1 MQDNSACII
10 CKKLIHGTYVSC
22 TSCTFVRMC
31 TLCHTTNRMHH
42 EHGEIPIE
50 QVKTKALVVTSI
62 SSSTLKEKEELTT
75 AKPKYKIP
83 KPKGVSMSRMMH
95 SQNGRGSDDS
105 S

>member
-10 CKKLIHGTYVSC
+10 CKKTIHGTYVSC

-42 EHGEIPIE
+42 EHGEILFEP
-50 QVKTKALVVTSI
+50 VKTKDLVVTSI
-62 SSSTLKEKEELTT
+62 SSPSTKERENFN
-75 AKPKYKIP
+75 
-83 KPKGVSMSRMMH
+83 VSMAKLKKKSMNKSRMMH
-95 SQNGRGSDDS
+95 SQSGRGSADS